1 QAVEAAAVGADPE
14 RAVLVLLDRAHHAV
28 AEPLLRAVGREAAVA
43 QGGEAVVRPDPE
55 RPRPVLVHHANNV
68 AGQPV
73 QAAVARELVG
83 MVAGEAPAVGS
94 DPERAVSPL
103 DERLDAVAVERL
115 RVPRV
120 VVHEPYTVEA
130 GEAAVG
136 AQPEIA
142 VPGLDEGGDRV
153 L

>member
-1 QAVEAAAVGADPE
+1 
-14 RAVLVLLDRAHHAV
+14 
-28 AEPLLRAVGREAAVA
+28 
-43 QGGEAVVRPDPE
+43 
-55 RPRPVLVHHANNV
+55 
-68 AGQPV
+68 QPV

-153 L
+153 LGQVLVRGPGVEAVLGQGFTGIEPLRAGGSGGQEERRQDREQ